1 MAETLTGKAAVVTGG
16 SRGIGRAIVERL
28 ARDGAS
34 VVFGY
39 RDRDEEAHAVE
50 TAVPNAHAVRSD
62 LAEPGAV
69 AALFEQAEKHLDGL
83 DILVLN
89 AAAQFALTPI
99 ADVTED
105 EYDRIM
111 TVNAK
116 STFQAIQYAARHMR
130 DGGRIITISTMNTTA
145 AAPGAS
151 LYIGSKGALEQFS
164 KVAARELG
172 GRGITVNSV
181 SPGATDTELLR
192 ANNPPEALEA
202 LLTWTPLGRLG
213 QPADVADVVAFL
225 AGPDGRW
232 LTGQNLHASGGFG

>member
-1 MAETLTGKAAVVTGG
+1 MAGVLEGRTAVVTGG

-28 ARDGAS
+28 ARDGAT

-39 RDRDEEAHAVE
+39 LSREDDAREVE
-50 TAVPNAHAVRSD
+50 RTVAAADGNAKGVRAD
-62 LAEPGAV
+62 LATPDGVEL
-69 AALFEQAEKHLDGL
+69 LFKEVEEL
-83 DILVLN
+83 DILVNN
-89 AAAQFALTPI
+89 AAARFTPVAI

-116 STFQAIQYAARHMR
+116 SVFRAIQYAARHMR
-130 DGGRIITISTMNTTA
+130 DNGRIITISTLNTVS

-151 LYIGSKGALEQFS
+151 LYGGSKGAVEQFGA
-164 KVAARELG
+164 VAAVELG
-172 GRGITVNSV
+172 ARGITVNTV

-192 ANNPPEALEA
+192 STNSPEALEMA
-202 LLTWTPLGRLG
+202 AAMSPLGRLG

-232 LTGQNLHASGGFG
+232 MTGQNLRAGGGIR

>member
-1 MAETLTGKAAVVTGG
+1 MTGALEGKAAVVTGG

-28 ARDGAS
+28 ARDGAT

-39 RDRDEEAHAVE
+39 RSRDDEARAVE
-50 TAVPNAHAVRSD
+50 AAVPGAHAVRAD

-69 AALFEQAEKHLDGL
+69 AALFAAAEKHLDGL

-89 AAAQFALTPI
+89 AAAEFTPTPI
-99 ADVTED
+99 TEITED

-116 STFQAIQYAARHMR
+116 SAFQAIQHAARNMR
-130 DGGRIITISTMNTTA
+130 DGGRIVTVSTVNTTMTP
-145 AAPGAS
+145 PGGS
-151 LYIGSKGALEQFS
+151 LYVGGKGALEQFT

-172 GRGITVNSV
+172 ARAITVNTV
-181 SPGATDTELLR
+181 SPGATDTELMR
-192 ANNPPEALEA
+192 SNNPPEALEM
-202 LLTWTPLGRLG
+202 LLTWTPLGRIG
-213 QPADVADVVAFL
+213 EPADVADVVAFL

-232 LTGQNLHASGGFG
+232 LTGQNLHASGGLG

>member
-1 MAETLTGKAAVVTGG
+1 MAETLAGKAAVVTGG

-39 RDRDEEAHAVE
+39 HNRDADARAVE
-50 TAVPNAHAVRSD
+50 AAVPNAHAVRSD
-62 LAEPGAV
+62 LAEPGAIP
-69 AALFEQAEKHLDGL
+69 ALFEQAGKHLDGL

-99 ADVTED
+99 ADVTEE
-105 EYDRIM
+105 EYDRIL

-116 STFQAIQYAARHMR
+116 STFQAIQHAARHMR

-151 LYIGSKGALEQFS
+151 LYIGSKGAVEQFS

-192 ANNPPEALEA
+192 ANNPPEALEM
-202 LLTWTPLGRLG
+202 LLAWTPLGRLG

-232 LTGQNLHASGGFG
+232 LTGQNLHASGGFS

>member
-1 MAETLTGKAAVVTGG
+1 MAETLAGKAAVVTGG

-28 ARDGAS
+28 ARDGAN

-39 RDRDEEAHAVE
+39 RDRDAEAHAVE
-50 TAVPNAHAVRSD
+50 AAVPTAHAVRSD

-89 AAAQFALTPI
+89 AAAPFALTPI
-99 ADVTED
+99 AEVTED

-111 TVNAK
+111 TVNAN
-116 STFQAIQYAARHMR
+116 QYAARHMR
-130 DGGRIITISTMNTTA
+130 DGGRIIAISTMNTTA

-192 ANNPPEALEA
+192 ANTPPEALEA

>member
-1 MAETLTGKAAVVTGG
+1 MAGVLEGKAAVVTGG

-28 ARDGAS
+28 TRDGAT

-39 RDRDEEAHAVE
+39 RSRDEEARAVEEAAPRSHAVQ
-50 TAVPNAHAVRSD
+50 AD
-62 LAEPGAV
+62 LAGPGAV
-69 AALFEQAEKHLDGL
+69 ATLFEQAEKHLDGL

-89 AAAQFALTPI
+89 AAAEFGLTPI
-99 ADVTED
+99 AEVTED

-116 STFQAIQYAARHMR
+116 TVFQAIQHAARHMR
-130 DGGRIITISTMNTTA
+130 DGGRIVTISTMNTST

-151 LYIGSKGALEQFS
+151 LYIGSKGAVEQFS

-172 GRGITVNSV
+172 ARGITVNSV

-192 ANNPPEALEA
+192 ANNPPEALEM
-202 LLTWTPLGRLG
+202 LTTWTPLGRIG
-213 QPADVADVVAFL
+213 RPDDVADVVAFL